1 MSDKWLIIPAILI
14 MVCIVFTVVQG
25 IDMNL
30 SEQTTERHKVVSI
43 LDDGRYLMEKPNGEL
58 YISDAL
64 QGVEPGNYIV
74 ISGRDEGSVSMILLY
89 IALGLGSFGSLLVL
103 LALASNE

>member
-25 IDMNL
+25 INMNL

-74 ISGRDEGSVSMILLY
+74 ISGRDEGSASMILLY
-89 IALGLGSFGSLLVL
+89 IALGLGSSGSLLVL
-103 LALASNE
+103 LASASNE